1 MSNEIQKKP
10 IASFDEVR
18 LLIEELPG
26 PDYES
31 QKSVAE
37 RESKLTKPEGALG
50 KLEQIV
56 DWLAAWQGEYPP
68 KINHPRTA
76 VFAANH
82 GVAELGVSAFPSS
95 VTEQMVQNF
104 ISGGAA
110 VNQLCKVFD
119 SDLRVYE
126 LALEQ
131 PTNDF
136 TKGPAM
142 TEAECAHAMAYG
154 MMAVEPGLDVLC
166 LGEMGIGNTTSASA
180 LSLALFGGNAKDWVG
195 NGTGISSDALD
206 GKIKIVQ
213 QAYELHKNK
222 EGDPLAVFAALGG
235 LELAAIAGAILAARL
250 ARVPVVLDGFACTVA
265 AAILYAIKPCTI
277 NHCLVSHCS
286 VEPGHK
292 KLLGKIN
299 KDPLLDL
306 GMRLGEGSGA
316 TLALGIIRAALECH
330 LGMATFESAGI
341 STHSTTQITK

>member
-1 MSNEIQKKP
+1 MSNKNQKKP
-10 IASFDEVR
+10 VASFEEVR
-18 LLIEELPG
+18 LLIDELPG

-31 QKSVAE
+31 QSAAAE
-37 RESKLTKPEGALG
+37 RESKLTKPKGALG

-56 DWLAAWQGEYPP
+56 AWLATWQGEYPP

-82 GVAELGVSAFPSS
+82 GVANLGVSAFPSS

-126 LALEQ
+126 LALDQ

-195 NGTGISSDALD
+195 SGTGISSGSLD
-206 GKIKIVQ
+206 KKIKIVQ
-213 QAYELHKNK
+213 QACELHRNIK
-222 EGDPLAVFAALGG
+222 GDPLAIFAALGG

-277 NHCLVSHCS
+277 DHCLVSHCS

-292 KLLGKIN
+292 KLLGKIS
-299 KDPLLDL
+299 KEPLLDL

-316 TLALGIIRAALECH
+316 TLALGIIRAAIECH
-330 LGMATFESAGI
+330 LGMATFEDAGVSKSKPI
-341 STHSTTQITK
+341 KIV

>member
-1 MSNEIQKKP
+1 MSNKNQEKP

-18 LLIEELPG
+18 LLIDELPG
-26 PDYES
+26 PDYDS
-31 QKSVAE
+31 RNAAVE
-37 RESKLTKPEGALG
+37 REAKLTKPEGALG

-56 DWLAAWQGEYPP
+56 AWLATWQGKYPP

-82 GVAELGVSAFPSS
+82 GVANLGVSAFPSS

-126 LALEQ
+126 LALDQ

-136 TKGPAM
+136 TQGPAM
-142 TEAECAHAMAYG
+142 TEADCAHAMAYG

-195 NGTGISSDALD
+195 SGTGISSDSLD
-206 GKIKIVQ
+206 KKIKIVQ
-213 QAYELHKNK
+213 QACELHGNMK
-222 EGDPLAVFAALGG
+222 GDPLAIFAALGG

-250 ARVPVVLDGFACTVA
+250 AKVPVVLDGFACTVA

-277 NHCLVSHCS
+277 DHCLVSHCS
-286 VEPGHK
+286 VELGHK

-299 KDPLLDL
+299 KESLLDL

-316 TLALGIIRAALECH
+316 TLALGIIRAAIACH
-330 LGMATFESAGI
+330 LGMATFEDAGV
-341 STHSTTQITK
+341 SNS

>member
-1 MSNEIQKKP
+1 MSNKNQKKP
-10 IASFDEVR
+10 IASFEEVR
-18 LLIEELPG
+18 LLIDELPG

-31 QKSVAE
+31 QSAAAE
-37 RESKLTKPEGALG
+37 RESKLTKPKGALG

-56 DWLAAWQGEYPP
+56 AWLATWQGEYPP

-82 GVAELGVSAFPSS
+82 GVANLGVSAFPSS

-126 LALEQ
+126 LALDQ

-142 TEAECAHAMAYG
+142 SEAECAHAMAYG
-154 MMAVEPGLDVLC
+154 MMAVEPGLDILC

-195 NGTGISSDALD
+195 SGTGISSDSL
-206 GKIKIVQ
+206 GKKIKIVQ
-213 QAYELHKNK
+213 QACELHGNMK
-222 EGDPLAVFAALGG
+222 GDPLAIFAALGG

-250 ARVPVVLDGFACTVA
+250 AKVPVVLDGFACTVA

-277 NHCLVSHCS
+277 DHCLVSHCS

-299 KDPLLDL
+299 KESLLDL

-316 TLALGIIRAALECH
+316 TLALGIIRAAIACH
-330 LGMATFESAGI
+330 LGMATFEGAGVSNSQSNKI
-341 STHSTTQITK
+341 V

>member
-1 MSNEIQKKP
+1 M
-10 IASFDEVR
+10 
-18 LLIEELPG
+18 
-26 PDYES
+26 
-31 QKSVAE
+31 
-37 RESKLTKPEGALG
+37 
-50 KLEQIV
+50 
-56 DWLAAWQGEYPP
+56 AAWQGEYPP

-82 GVAELGVSAFPSS
+82 GVANLGVSAFPSS

-126 LALEQ
+126 LALDQ

-142 TEAECAHAMAYG
+142 SEAECAHAMAYG
-154 MMAVEPGLDVLC
+154 MMAVEPGLDILC

-195 NGTGISSDALD
+195 SGTGISSDSLVK
-206 GKIKIVQ
+206 KIKIVQ
-213 QAYELHKNK
+213 QACELHGNMK
-222 EGDPLAVFAALGG
+222 GDPLAIFAALGG

-250 ARVPVVLDGFACTVA
+250 AKVPVVLDGFACTVA

-277 NHCLVSHCS
+277 DHCLVSHCS

-299 KDPLLDL
+299 KESLLDL

-316 TLALGIIRAALECH
+316 TLALGIIRAAIACH
-330 LGMATFESAGI
+330 LGMATFEDAGVSNSQSNKI
-341 STHSTTQITK
+341 V

>member
-1 MSNEIQKKP
+1 MSNKNQKKP

-18 LLIEELPG
+18 LLIDELPG
-26 PDYES
+26 PDYDS
-31 QKSVAE
+31 QSAAVE
-37 RESKLTKPEGALG
+37 REAKLTKPEGALG

-56 DWLAAWQGEYPP
+56 GWLAAWQGEYPP

-82 GVAELGVSAFPSS
+82 GVANLGVSAFPSS

-126 LALEQ
+126 LALDQ

-142 TEAECAHAMAYG
+142 SEAECAHAMAYG
-154 MMAVEPGLDVLC
+154 MMAVEPGLDILC

-195 NGTGISSDALD
+195 SGTGISSDAL
-206 GKIKIVQ
+206 GKKIKIVQ
-213 QAYELHKNK
+213 QACELHGNMK
-222 EGDPLAVFAALGG
+222 GDPLAIFAALGG

-250 ARVPVVLDGFACTVA
+250 AKVPVVLDGFACTVA

-277 NHCLVSHCS
+277 DHCLVSHCS

-292 KLLGKIN
+292 KLLGKMN
-299 KDPLLDL
+299 KESLLDL

-316 TLALGIIRAALECH
+316 TLALGIIRAAIACH
-330 LGMATFESAGI
+330 LGMATFEDAGVSNSQSNKI
-341 STHSTTQITK
+341 V

>member
-1 MSNEIQKKP
+1 MSNKNQKKP

-18 LLIEELPG
+18 LLIDELPG
-26 PDYES
+26 PDYDS
-31 QKSVAE
+31 QSAAVE
-37 RESKLTKPEGALG
+37 REAKLTKPEGALG

-56 DWLAAWQGEYPP
+56 GWLAAWQGEYPP

-82 GVAELGVSAFPSS
+82 GVANLGVSAFPSS

-126 LALEQ
+126 LALDQ

-142 TEAECAHAMAYG
+142 SEAECAHAMAYG
-154 MMAVEPGLDVLC
+154 MMAVEPGLDILC

-195 NGTGISSDALD
+195 SGTGISSDAL
-206 GKIKIVQ
+206 GKKIKIVQ
-213 QAYELHKNK
+213 QAYELHGNMK
-222 EGDPLAVFAALGG
+222 GDPLAIFAALGG

-250 ARVPVVLDGFACTVA
+250 AKVPVVLDGFACTVA

-277 NHCLVSHCS
+277 DHCLVSHCS

-299 KDPLLDL
+299 KESLLDL

-316 TLALGIIRAALECH
+316 TLALGIIRAAIACH
-330 LGMATFESAGI
+330 LGMATFEGAGVSNSQSNKI
-341 STHSTTQITK
+341 V

>member
-1 MSNEIQKKP
+1 MSNKNQKKP

-18 LLIEELPG
+18 LIIDELPG
-26 PDYES
+26 PDYDS
-31 QKSVAE
+31 RNAAVE

-56 DWLAAWQGEYPP
+56 AWLATWQGKYPP

-82 GVAELGVSAFPSS
+82 GVANLGVSAFPSS

-126 LALEQ
+126 LALDQ

-136 TKGPAM
+136 TQGPAM
-142 TEAECAHAMAYG
+142 TEADCAHAMAYG
-154 MMAVEPGLDVLC
+154 MMAVEPGLDILC

-195 NGTGISSDALD
+195 SGTGISSDSLD
-206 GKIKIVQ
+206 KKIKIVQ
-213 QAYELHKNK
+213 QACELHKNVK
-222 EGDPLAVFAALGG
+222 GDPLAIFAALGG

-277 NHCLVSHCS
+277 DHCLVSHCS

-299 KDPLLDL
+299 KESLLDL

-316 TLALGIIRAALECH
+316 TLALGIIRAAIECH
-330 LGMATFESAGI
+330 LGMATFEDAGVSNSQSI
-341 STHSTTQITK
+341 KIV

>member
-1 MSNEIQKKP
+1 MSNKNRKKP

-18 LLIEELPG
+18 LLIDELPG
-26 PDYES
+26 PDYDS
-31 QKSVAE
+31 RRAAVE
-37 RESKLTKPEGALG
+37 REAKLTKPEGALG

-56 DWLAAWQGEYPP
+56 AWLAAWQGVYPP

-82 GVAELGVSAFPSS
+82 GVANLGVSAFPSS

-126 LALEQ
+126 LALDQ

-142 TEAECAHAMAYG
+142 SEEECAHAMAYG
-154 MMAVEPGLDVLC
+154 MMAVEPGLDILC

-180 LSLALFGGNAKDWVG
+180 LSLALFGGKAKDWVG
-195 NGTGISSDALD
+195 SGTGISSDSLD
-206 GKIKIVQ
+206 KKIKIVQ
-213 QAYELHKNK
+213 QACELHGNMK
-222 EGDPLAVFAALGG
+222 GDPLAIFAALGG

-250 ARVPVVLDGFACTVA
+250 AKVPVVLDGFACTVG

-277 NHCLVSHCS
+277 DHCLVSHCS

-292 KLLGKIN
+292 KLLGKMN
-299 KDPLLDL
+299 KESLLDL

-316 TLALGIIRAALECH
+316 TLALGIIRAAMACH
-330 LGMATFESAGI
+330 LGMATFEDAGVGNSQSNKI
-341 STHSTTQITK
+341 V

>member
-1 MSNEIQKKP
+1 
-10 IASFDEVR
+10 
-18 LLIEELPG
+18 
-26 PDYES
+26 
-31 QKSVAE
+31 
-37 RESKLTKPEGALG
+37 
-50 KLEQIV
+50 
-56 DWLAAWQGEYPP
+56 LAAWQGKYPP

-82 GVAELGVSAFPSS
+82 GVANLGVSAFPSS

-126 LALEQ
+126 LALDQ

-180 LSLALFGGNAKDWVG
+180 LSLALFGGNAEDWVG
-195 NGTGISSDALD
+195 SGTGISSDSLD
-206 GKIKIVQ
+206 KKIGIVQ
-213 QAYELHKNK
+213 QACELHKNIK
-222 EGDPLAVFAALGG
+222 EDPLAIFAALGG

-277 NHCLVSHCS
+277 DHCLVSHCS

-292 KLLGKIN
+292 KLLGEISKE
-299 KDPLLDL
+299 PLLDL

-316 TLALGIIRAALECH
+316 TLALGIIRAAIECH
-330 LGMATFESAGI
+330 LGMATFEDAGVSK
-341 STHSTTQITK
+341 STPNKIV

>member
-1 MSNEIQKKP
+1 MSNKNQTKP
-10 IASFDEVR
+10 IASFEEVR
-18 LLIEELPG
+18 LLINELPG

-31 QKSVAE
+31 QSAAAE
-37 RESKLTKPEGALG
+37 RESKLTKPKGALG

-56 DWLAAWQGEYPP
+56 AWLATWQGEYPP

-82 GVAELGVSAFPSS
+82 GVANLGVSAFPSS

-119 SDLRVYE
+119 SDLRIYE
-126 LALEQ
+126 LALDQ

-142 TEAECAHAMAYG
+142 SEAECAHAMAYG
-154 MMAVEPGLDVLC
+154 MMAVEPGLDILC

-195 NGTGISSDALD
+195 SGTGISSDSLD
-206 GKIKIVQ
+206 KKIKIVQ
-213 QAYELHKNK
+213 QAYELHGNMK
-222 EGDPLAVFAALGG
+222 GDPLAIFAALGG

-250 ARVPVVLDGFACTVA
+250 AKVPVVLDGFACTVA
-265 AAILYAIKPCTI
+265 AAILYAIKPYTI
-277 NHCLVSHCS
+277 DHCLVSHCS

-299 KDPLLDL
+299 KESLLDL

-316 TLALGIIRAALECH
+316 TLALGIIRAAIACH
-330 LGMATFESAGI
+330 LGMATFEGAGVSNSQSNKI
-341 STHSTTQITK
+341 V

>member
-1 MSNEIQKKP
+1 MSYKNQKKP

-18 LLIEELPG
+18 LLIDELPG
-26 PDYES
+26 PDYDS
-31 QKSVAE
+31 RSAAVE
-37 RESKLTKPEGALG
+37 REAKLTKPEGALG

-56 DWLAAWQGEYPP
+56 GWLAAWQGEYPP

-82 GVAELGVSAFPSS
+82 GVANLGVSAFPSS

-126 LALEQ
+126 LALDQ

-142 TEAECAHAMAYG
+142 SEAECAHAMAYG
-154 MMAVEPGLDVLC
+154 MMAVEPGLDILC

-180 LSLALFGGNAKDWVG
+180 LSLALFGGGAEDWVG
-195 NGTGISSDALD
+195 SGTGISSDSLD
-206 GKIKIVQ
+206 KKIKIVQ
-213 QAYELHKNK
+213 QACELHGNMK
-222 EGDPLAVFAALGG
+222 GDPLAIFAALGG

-250 ARVPVVLDGFACTVA
+250 AKVPVVLDGFACTVA

-277 NHCLVSHCS
+277 DHCLVSHCS

-292 KLLGKIN
+292 KLLGKMN
-299 KDPLLDL
+299 KESLLDL

-316 TLALGIIRAALECH
+316 TLALGIIRAAIACH
-330 LGMATFESAGI
+330 LGMATFEGAGVSNSQSNKI
-341 STHSTTQITK
+341 L

>member
-1 MSNEIQKKP
+1 MSNKNQKKP

-18 LLIEELPG
+18 LLIDELPG
-26 PDYES
+26 PDYDS
-31 QKSVAE
+31 RRAAVE
-37 RESKLTKPEGALG
+37 REAKLTKPEGALG

-56 DWLAAWQGEYPP
+56 AWLAAWQGEYPP

-82 GVAELGVSAFPSS
+82 GVANLGVSAFPSS

-126 LALEQ
+126 LALDQ

-142 TEAECAHAMAYG
+142 SEAECAHAMAYG
-154 MMAVEPGLDVLC
+154 MMAVEPGLDILC

-195 NGTGISSDALD
+195 SGTGISSGSLD
-206 GKIKIVQ
+206 KKIKIVQ
-213 QAYELHKNK
+213 QAYELHGNMK
-222 EGDPLAVFAALGG
+222 GDPLAIFAALGG

-250 ARVPVVLDGFACTVA
+250 AKVPVVLDGFACTVA
-265 AAILYAIKPCTI
+265 AAILYAIKPSTI
-277 NHCLVSHCS
+277 DHCLVSHCS

-299 KDPLLDL
+299 KESLLDL

-316 TLALGIIRAALECH
+316 TLALGIIRAAIACH
-330 LGMATFESAGI
+330 LGMATFDDAGVSNSQSNKI
-341 STHSTTQITK
+341 F

>member
-1 MSNEIQKKP
+1 MSNKNRKKP

-18 LLIEELPG
+18 LLIDELPG
-26 PDYES
+26 PDYDS
-31 QKSVAE
+31 RSAALE
-37 RESKLTKPEGALG
+37 REAKLTKPEGALG

-56 DWLAAWQGEYPP
+56 PWLAAWQGEYPP

-82 GVAELGVSAFPSS
+82 GVANLGVSAFPSS

-126 LALEQ
+126 LALDQ

-142 TEAECAHAMAYG
+142 SEEECAHAMAYG
-154 MMAVEPGLDVLC
+154 MMAVEPGLDILC

-180 LSLALFGGNAKDWVG
+180 LSLALFGGGAEDWVG
-195 NGTGISSDALD
+195 SGTGISSDSLD
-206 GKIKIVQ
+206 KKIKIVQ
-213 QAYELHKNK
+213 QACELHGNMK
-222 EGDPLAVFAALGG
+222 GDPLAIFAALGG

-250 ARVPVVLDGFACTVA
+250 AKVPVVLDGFACTVG

-277 NHCLVSHCS
+277 DHCLVSHCS

-299 KDPLLDL
+299 KESLLDL

-316 TLALGIIRAALECH
+316 TLALGIIRAAIACH
-330 LGMATFESAGI
+330 LGMATFEDAGVSNSQSNKI
-341 STHSTTQITK
+341 V

>member
-1 MSNEIQKKP
+1 MSNKNQKKP
-10 IASFDEVR
+10 IASFEEVR
-18 LLIEELPG
+18 LLIDELPG

-31 QKSVAE
+31 QSAAAE
-37 RESKLTKPEGALG
+37 RESKLTKPKGALG

-56 DWLAAWQGEYPP
+56 AWLATWQGEYPP

-82 GVAELGVSAFPSS
+82 GVANLGVSAFPSS

-126 LALEQ
+126 LALDQ

-195 NGTGISSDALD
+195 SGTGISSGSLD
-206 GKIKIVQ
+206 KKIKIVQ
-213 QAYELHKNK
+213 QACELHRNIK
-222 EGDPLAVFAALGG
+222 GDPLAICAALGG

-277 NHCLVSHCS
+277 DHCLVSHCS

-292 KLLGKIN
+292 KLLGKIS
-299 KDPLLDL
+299 KESLLDL

-316 TLALGIIRAALECH
+316 TLALGIIRAAIECH
-330 LGMATFESAGI
+330 LGMATFEDAGVSKSKPI
-341 STHSTTQITK
+341 KIV

>member
-1 MSNEIQKKP
+1 MSNKNQKKP

-18 LLIEELPG
+18 LLIDELPG
-26 PDYES
+26 PDYDS
-31 QKSVAE
+31 QSAAVE
-37 RESKLTKPEGALG
+37 REAKLTKPEGALG

-56 DWLAAWQGEYPP
+56 VWLAAWQGEYPP

-82 GVAELGVSAFPSS
+82 GVANLGVSAFPSS

-126 LALEQ
+126 LALDQ

-142 TEAECAHAMAYG
+142 SEAECAHAMAYG
-154 MMAVEPGLDVLC
+154 MMAVEPGLDILC

-195 NGTGISSDALD
+195 SGTGISSDAL
-206 GKIKIVQ
+206 GKKIKIVQ
-213 QAYELHKNK
+213 QACELHGNMK
-222 EGDPLAVFAALGG
+222 GDPLAIFAALGG

-277 NHCLVSHCS
+277 DHCLVSHCS

-299 KDPLLDL
+299 KESLLDL

-316 TLALGIIRAALECH
+316 TLALGIIRAAIACH
-330 LGMATFESAGI
+330 LGMATFEGAGVSNSQSNKI
-341 STHSTTQITK
+341 V

>member
-1 MSNEIQKKP
+1 MSNKNQKKP

-18 LLIEELPG
+18 LLIDELPG
-26 PDYES
+26 PDYDS
-31 QKSVAE
+31 RSAAVE
-37 RESKLTKPEGALG
+37 REAKLTKPEGALG

-56 DWLAAWQGEYPP
+56 GWLAAWQGEYPP

-82 GVAELGVSAFPSS
+82 GVANLGVSAFPSS

-126 LALEQ
+126 LALDQ

-142 TEAECAHAMAYG
+142 SEAECAHAMAYG
-154 MMAVEPGLDVLC
+154 MMAVEPGLDILC

-195 NGTGISSDALD
+195 SGTGISSDSLD
-206 GKIKIVQ
+206 KKIKIVQ
-213 QAYELHKNK
+213 QACELHGNMK
-222 EGDPLAVFAALGG
+222 GDPLAIFAALGG

-250 ARVPVVLDGFACTVA
+250 AKVPVVLDGFACTVA

-277 NHCLVSHCS
+277 DHCLVSHCS

-299 KDPLLDL
+299 KESLLDL
-306 GMRLGEGSGA
+306 RMRLGEGSGA
-316 TLALGIIRAALECH
+316 TLALGIIRAAIACH
-330 LGMATFESAGI
+330 LGMATFEDAGVGNSQSNKI
-341 STHSTTQITK
+341 V